1 MRFLVGFTVLLT
13 SVIALLI
20 YGATSPA
27 NLTGDDFKF
36 PAPSIIRVF
45 FNGASS
51 PANLTDRT
59 YSLHYDY
66 YCESCPS
73 VTAPS
78 IIRVLFSD
86 CFIEVFDV
94 IDAIKSEREYV
105 SPGGLSCAEL
115 PVFLELPLF
124 PAREAALVDGTRVYR
139 LVTVR
144 KFSAVPSSFL
154 HHRLLSLSFLQV
166 LLPEY
171 SAREKPSFLSGA
183 HSLGIK
189 HCTFFENSLYNF
201 SGTGKPDTELAD
213 ACLGVVSC
221 SALSW
226 VLEKPAFWL
235 KEYETLATE
244 SKSSPNLSLKG
255 FDVIDAIK
263 SEREYV
269 SPGGLYCAEPPSSRC
284 PAREAALVYI
294 LVTVRKDSAVTVRK
308 DNAVAFKLPAPLSS
322 LSLLLAT
329 ASSKGSSKL
338 TILVFILW
346 FTTKTVDGK
355 FEQYPDVPSDHP
367 NYVFFNQFLKELRAQ
382 NAQSPINIYTGAEK
396 TNYLSIFWAVLA
408 ASGMLGVG
416 LFGSNFRR
424 RSNLMTWADMPK
436 RQENIA
442 ADTNSQIRDLREEM
456 RAGFARVADRGDQ
469 EGFARSML
477 LRKPISETA
486 ELRKTFADYS
496 LISRDLGPKIL
507 IGANDKD
514 NFRKEKD
521 RVGSR
526 YRVQGAFPG
535 LYELGH
541 DHGRKDDVLVAN
553 LGQPESIRSRLRGNR
568 TEEKKYDSAEEREVS
583 SDAAEKEINSLP
595 SILRLSPS
603 RPQPVSERHDDIV
616 DESDSAS
623 VCGVLLEDG
632 TTCTTIPIKGR
643 KRCAEHKGKKLSRV
657 SPENHIP
664 CEVPTAR
671 ESKETED
678 TCGVILPDMWLFGRK
693 QEAEVGPF
701 SAWNITGTYKDY
713 LSKVG
718 ISGTWKFLNSVNSS
732 SKFQDFQKEM
742 LGIISSQVFQES
754 ARDRLLKRK
763 LFQYGLLFSYSD
775 LRFSCTSA
783 PVLNEM
789 EKHCNIEVAAQ
800 VSRVAS
806 SENNGDKNYYRM
818 EGLMESPGGIS
829 TSRQLQASEEPV
841 SSPLSSPALL
851 GSGKEDEQKLSQSSP
866 RKVNLVAALVR
877 GMRVKRASQTVYR
890 VIHAALGNA
899 THNHG
904 LDPDRLLVVSSY
916 TAVAKAI
923 MVLFSP
929 RNIIRWELEQIYE
942 TAKKE
947 MASLE
952 RKWEE
957 QIETTKKEIAS
968 LERKWEE
975 QIKTCEKVD
984 ELIETCR
991 LILEQQKKK
1000 YILISYA
1007 LTEIKSMASR
1017 TGLDPQEIKE
1027 MCRNLESK
1035 QDKKSLNLSP
1045 DDNMHVEGFALSV
1058 FAKADKQ
1065 DRAGR
1070 ADLGTAKTFYAA
1082 AIFFET
1088 LSQFGPVPPDIEQ
1101 KQKYA
1106 AWKAADI
1113 RKAIKEGRKPT
1124 PGDPVDDDNDLPIP
1138 SSVLVAPM

>member
-86 CFIEVFDV
+86 CFIEGFADETLSTENNASPNLSLKGFDV

-124 PAREAALVDGTRVYR
+124 PAREAALVAGPR
-139 LVTVR
+139 
-144 KFSAVPSSFL
+144 
-154 HHRLLSLSFLQV
+154 
-166 LLPEY
+166 
-171 SAREKPSFLSGA
+171 
-183 HSLGIK
+183 
-189 HCTFFENSLYNF
+189 
-201 SGTGKPDTELAD
+201 
-213 ACLGVVSC
+213 
-221 SALSW
+221 
-226 VLEKPAFWL
+226 
-235 KEYETLATE
+235 
-244 SKSSPNLSLKG
+244 
-255 FDVIDAIK
+255 
-263 SEREYV
+263 
-269 SPGGLYCAEPPSSRC
+269 
-284 PAREAALVYI
+284 
-294 LVTVRKDSAVTVRK
+294 VTVRKDSAVT
-308 DNAVAFKLPAPLSS
+308 
-322 LSLLLAT
+322 
-329 ASSKGSSKL
+329 
-338 TILVFILW
+338 
-346 FTTKTVDGK
+346 
-355 FEQYPDVPSDHP
+355 
-367 NYVFFNQFLKELRAQ
+367 
-382 NAQSPINIYTGAEK
+382 
-396 TNYLSIFWAVLA
+396 
-408 ASGMLGVG
+408 
-416 LFGSNFRR
+416 
-424 RSNLMTWADMPK
+424 
-436 RQENIA
+436 
-442 ADTNSQIRDLREEM
+442 
-456 RAGFARVADRGDQ
+456 
-469 EGFARSML
+469 
-477 LRKPISETA
+477 
-486 ELRKTFADYS
+486 
-496 LISRDLGPKIL
+496 
-507 IGANDKD
+507 
-514 NFRKEKD
+514 
-521 RVGSR
+521 
-526 YRVQGAFPG
+526 
-535 LYELGH
+535 
-541 DHGRKDDVLVAN
+541 
-553 LGQPESIRSRLRGNR
+553 
-568 TEEKKYDSAEEREVS
+568 
-583 SDAAEKEINSLP
+583 
-595 SILRLSPS
+595 
-603 RPQPVSERHDDIV
+603 
-616 DESDSAS
+616 
-623 VCGVLLEDG
+623 
-632 TTCTTIPIKGR
+632 
-643 KRCAEHKGKKLSRV
+643 
-657 SPENHIP
+657 
-664 CEVPTAR
+664 
-671 ESKETED
+671 
-678 TCGVILPDMWLFGRK
+678 WLFGRK

-701 SAWNITGTYKDY
+701 SAWNITGTIK
-713 LSKVG
+713 
-718 ISGTWKFLNSVNSS
+718 
-732 SKFQDFQKEM
+732 

-851 GSGKEDEQKLSQSSP
+851 GSGKEDEQKIIPKRQKVQAVLKSMKQSP

-1138 SSVLVAPM
+1138 SSVLVAPIATTPSTNDYPTDVPPPPPSSYPSNDLLPPPTGPSDSPYQHPYSHQPYHQDPSQHMPPPQNYSAHEPSPNSLPNFQSYPSFSESSLPSTPPHYPSHYQNPEPYYSSPHSAPAPSSASFSSAPPPPPYSSNGRINIAPVLDPAPSPAQKYHYDSSYQPGPEKVAEAHKAARFAVGALAFDEVSTAVEHLKKSLELLTNPSAGAGH

>member
-1 MRFLVGFTVLLT
+1 
-13 SVIALLI
+13 
-20 YGATSPA
+20 
-27 NLTGDDFKF
+27 
-36 PAPSIIRVF
+36 
-45 FNGASS
+45 
-51 PANLTDRT
+51 
-59 YSLHYDY
+59 
-66 YCESCPS
+66 
-73 VTAPS
+73 
-78 IIRVLFSD
+78 
-86 CFIEVFDV
+86 
-94 IDAIKSEREYV
+94 
-105 SPGGLSCAEL
+105 
-115 PVFLELPLF
+115 
-124 PAREAALVDGTRVYR
+124 
-139 LVTVR
+139 
-144 KFSAVPSSFL
+144 
-154 HHRLLSLSFLQV
+154 
-166 LLPEY
+166 
-171 SAREKPSFLSGA
+171 
-183 HSLGIK
+183 
-189 HCTFFENSLYNF
+189 
-201 SGTGKPDTELAD
+201 
-213 ACLGVVSC
+213 
-221 SALSW
+221 
-226 VLEKPAFWL
+226 
-235 KEYETLATE
+235 
-244 SKSSPNLSLKG
+244 
-255 FDVIDAIK
+255 
-263 SEREYV
+263 
-269 SPGGLYCAEPPSSRC
+269 
-284 PAREAALVYI
+284 
-294 LVTVRKDSAVTVRK
+294 
-308 DNAVAFKLPAPLSS
+308 
-322 LSLLLAT
+322 
-329 ASSKGSSKL
+329 
-338 TILVFILW
+338 
-346 FTTKTVDGK
+346 
-355 FEQYPDVPSDHP
+355 
-367 NYVFFNQFLKELRAQ
+367 
-382 NAQSPINIYTGAEK
+382 
-396 TNYLSIFWAVLA
+396 
-408 ASGMLGVG
+408 
-416 LFGSNFRR
+416 
-424 RSNLMTWADMPK
+424 
-436 RQENIA
+436 
-442 ADTNSQIRDLREEM
+442 
-456 RAGFARVADRGDQ
+456 
-469 EGFARSML
+469 ML

-742 LGIISSQVFQES
+742 AMIVLSSADGLFDVLLMFQELTS
-754 ARDRLLKRK
+754 VNFLLLYSLELSPLKSFKNLQRDRLLKRK

-789 EKHCNIEVAAQ
+789 EKHCNIEIAAQ
-800 VSRVAS
+800 
-806 SENNGDKNYYRM
+806 
-818 EGLMESPGGIS
+818 GIS

-851 GSGKEDEQKLSQSSP
+851 GSGKEDEQKIIPKRQKVQAVLKSMKQSP

-1138 SSVLVAPM
+1138 SSGPSGSYDHGANVPPPPPSSYPSNDLLPPPTGPSDSPYQHPYSHQPYHQDPSQHMPPPQNYSAHEPSPNSLPNFQSYPSFSESSLPSTPPHYPSHYQNPEPYYSSPHSAPAPSSASFSSAPPPPPYSSNGRINIAPVLDPAPSPAQKYHYDSSYQPGPEKVAEAHKAARFAVGALAFDEVSTAVEHLKKSLELLTNPSAGAGH

>member
-1 MRFLVGFTVLLT
+1 
-13 SVIALLI
+13 
-20 YGATSPA
+20 
-27 NLTGDDFKF
+27 
-36 PAPSIIRVF
+36 
-45 FNGASS
+45 
-51 PANLTDRT
+51 
-59 YSLHYDY
+59 
-66 YCESCPS
+66 
-73 VTAPS
+73 
-78 IIRVLFSD
+78 
-86 CFIEVFDV
+86 
-94 IDAIKSEREYV
+94 
-105 SPGGLSCAEL
+105 
-115 PVFLELPLF
+115 
-124 PAREAALVDGTRVYR
+124 
-139 LVTVR
+139 
-144 KFSAVPSSFL
+144 
-154 HHRLLSLSFLQV
+154 
-166 LLPEY
+166 
-171 SAREKPSFLSGA
+171 
-183 HSLGIK
+183 
-189 HCTFFENSLYNF
+189 
-201 SGTGKPDTELAD
+201 
-213 ACLGVVSC
+213 
-221 SALSW
+221 
-226 VLEKPAFWL
+226 
-235 KEYETLATE
+235 
-244 SKSSPNLSLKG
+244 
-255 FDVIDAIK
+255 
-263 SEREYV
+263 
-269 SPGGLYCAEPPSSRC
+269 
-284 PAREAALVYI
+284 
-294 LVTVRKDSAVTVRK
+294 
-308 DNAVAFKLPAPLSS
+308 
-322 LSLLLAT
+322 
-329 ASSKGSSKL
+329 
-338 TILVFILW
+338 
-346 FTTKTVDGK
+346 
-355 FEQYPDVPSDHP
+355 
-367 NYVFFNQFLKELRAQ
+367 
-382 NAQSPINIYTGAEK
+382 
-396 TNYLSIFWAVLA
+396 
-408 ASGMLGVG
+408 
-416 LFGSNFRR
+416 
-424 RSNLMTWADMPK
+424 
-436 RQENIA
+436 
-442 ADTNSQIRDLREEM
+442 
-456 RAGFARVADRGDQ
+456 
-469 EGFARSML
+469 ML

-553 LGQPESIRSRLRGNR
+553 LGQPESIRSRLRR
-568 TEEKKYDSAEEREVS
+568 EREVS

-678 TCGVILPDMWLFGRK
+678 TCGVILPDMVRCRRKPVSRRKRCEDHKGMRVNAFFFLLNPTERDKAVKEDKSKSKRHEPRGFKSGFFFFCEATTKNGLPCTRSAPEGSRRCWQHKDKTLNHGSSENVKKPMSMKIYRNPENQQFINNLCLSLFRKWLFGRK

-851 GSGKEDEQKLSQSSP
+851 GSGKEDEQKIIPKRQ
-866 RKVNLVAALVR
+866 KVQAVLKS
-877 GMRVKRASQTVYR
+877 MKQ

-1138 SSVLVAPM
+1138 SSRPSGSYDHGANVPPPPPSSYPSNDLLPPPTGPSDSPYQHPYSHQPYHQDPSQHMPPPQNYSAHEPSPNSLPNFQSYPSFSESSLPSTPPHYPSHYQNPEPYYSSPHSAPAPSSASFSSAPPPPPYSSNGRINIAPVLDPAPSPAQKYHYDSSYQPGPEKVAEAHKAARFAVGALAFDEVSTAVEHLKKSLELLTNPSAGAGH

>member
-1 MRFLVGFTVLLT
+1 
-13 SVIALLI
+13 
-20 YGATSPA
+20 
-27 NLTGDDFKF
+27 
-36 PAPSIIRVF
+36 
-45 FNGASS
+45 
-51 PANLTDRT
+51 
-59 YSLHYDY
+59 
-66 YCESCPS
+66 
-73 VTAPS
+73 
-78 IIRVLFSD
+78 
-86 CFIEVFDV
+86 
-94 IDAIKSEREYV
+94 
-105 SPGGLSCAEL
+105 
-115 PVFLELPLF
+115 
-124 PAREAALVDGTRVYR
+124 
-139 LVTVR
+139 
-144 KFSAVPSSFL
+144 
-154 HHRLLSLSFLQV
+154 
-166 LLPEY
+166 
-171 SAREKPSFLSGA
+171 
-183 HSLGIK
+183 
-189 HCTFFENSLYNF
+189 
-201 SGTGKPDTELAD
+201 
-213 ACLGVVSC
+213 
-221 SALSW
+221 
-226 VLEKPAFWL
+226 
-235 KEYETLATE
+235 
-244 SKSSPNLSLKG
+244 
-255 FDVIDAIK
+255 
-263 SEREYV
+263 
-269 SPGGLYCAEPPSSRC
+269 
-284 PAREAALVYI
+284 
-294 LVTVRKDSAVTVRK
+294 
-308 DNAVAFKLPAPLSS
+308 
-322 LSLLLAT
+322 
-329 ASSKGSSKL
+329 
-338 TILVFILW
+338 
-346 FTTKTVDGK
+346 
-355 FEQYPDVPSDHP
+355 
-367 NYVFFNQFLKELRAQ
+367 
-382 NAQSPINIYTGAEK
+382 
-396 TNYLSIFWAVLA
+396 
-408 ASGMLGVG
+408 
-416 LFGSNFRR
+416 
-424 RSNLMTWADMPK
+424 
-436 RQENIA
+436 
-442 ADTNSQIRDLREEM
+442 
-456 RAGFARVADRGDQ
+456 
-469 EGFARSML
+469 ML

-742 LGIISSQVFQES
+742 WLFGRKQEAEVGPFSAWNITGTYKDYLSKVGISGTWKFLNSVNSSSKFQDFQKEMLGIISSQVFQES

-789 EKHCNIEVAAQ
+789 EKHCNIEIAAQ

-851 GSGKEDEQKLSQSSP
+851 GSGKEDEQKIIPKRQKVQAVLKSMKQSP

-1138 SSVLVAPM
+1138 SSGPSGSYDHGANVPPPPPSSYPSNDLLPPPTGPSDSPYQHPYSHQPYHQDPSQHMPPPQNYSAHEPSPNSLPNFQSYPSFSESSLPSTPPHYPSHYQNPEPYYSSPHSAPAPSSASFSSAPPPPPYSSNGRINIAPVLDPAPSPAQKYHYDSSYQPGPEKVAEAHKAARFAVGALAFDEVSTAVEHLKKSLELLTNPSAGAGH